1 MEPKPEKPENN
12 YDSDDELS
20 QALKMSL
27 PTNEISTNTTKTP
40 LNNNKES
47 TKPEYDVNPLFLSH
61 LVEMGFPENRVLKAL
76 VLTDNA
82 SAESAMNWLLEHG
95 DDPDIDKPLTNKQI
109 NSKKSFTSPTA
120 NIFSDDYL
128 EQMYRNP
135 SSGNKLVLCVRAD
148 LKMSIGKIAAQC
160 SHGTLGIYKR
170 MLQSSP
176 GVLAEWERSGEKKV
190 VVKIDGP
197 EQMEQLER
205 RAIELGLPTH
215 RVRDAGRTQVEPG
228 TSTVFAVAGPE
239 HLVNQVTGKLDL
251 Y

>member
-1 MEPKPEKPENN
+1 
-12 YDSDDELS
+12 
-20 QALKMSL
+20 MSL

-120 NIFSDDYL
+120 NMYGTSNIIQKFRYFNFLYFSFSDDYL
-128 EQMYRNP
+128 EQIYRNP

-148 LKMSIGKIAAQC
+148 LKMGIGKIAAQC
-160 SHGTLGIYKR
+160 SHGTLGTSCR
-170 MLQSSP
+170 MN
-176 GVLAEWERSGEKKV
+176 G
-190 VVKIDGP
+190 I
-197 EQMEQLER
+197 
-205 RAIELGLPTH
+205 I
-215 RVRDAGRTQVEPG
+215 
-228 TSTVFAVAGPE
+228 
-239 HLVNQVTGKLDL
+239 
-251 Y
+251 